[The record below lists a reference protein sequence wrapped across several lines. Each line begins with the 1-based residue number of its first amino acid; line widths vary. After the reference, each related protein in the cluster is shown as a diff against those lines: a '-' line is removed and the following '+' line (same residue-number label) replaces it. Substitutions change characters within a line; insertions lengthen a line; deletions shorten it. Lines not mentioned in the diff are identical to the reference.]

1 MNEGAPSDDESQAA
15 AGVGPAASIAQA
27 ERETGRS
34 DADGQAVARIERQ
47 LREIKMILVI
57 LAVGLVVVS
66 VPLFVVPA
74 VLGLLV
80 WTWWREWPEWR
91 AWLGRRR
98 RTR

>member
-1 MNEGAPSDDESQAA
+1 MNEGAPFDDESQAA
-15 AGVGPAASIAQA
+15 IAQA
-27 ERETGRS
+27 ERENGRN
-34 DADGQAVARIERQ
+34 DADGQALARIEHQ
-47 LREIKMILVI
+47 LREVKVILLEVKMILVI
-57 LAVGLVVVS
+57 LAGFLVLGV
-66 VPLFVVPA
+66 LFLVPA